1 MSGTA
6 ALAAARRRRTNPQ
19 NVVSSPIRQNEQP
32 KPDDAPTKILLSPN
46 DVLKQHE
53 TKINV
58 LLKDVQAIKE
68 EKATPVT
75 SDDIDFYKQ
84 KYTSLLGEITEIRT
98 TMVKLQ
104 TFYMELNTKVDKLN
118 NPEVKS
124 S

>member
-1 MSGTA
+1 
-6 ALAAARRRRTNPQ
+6 
-19 NVVSSPIRQNEQP
+19 
-32 KPDDAPTKILLSPN
+32 
-46 DVLKQHE
+46 
-53 TKINV
+53 
-58 LLKDVQAIKE
+58 LKDVQAIKE